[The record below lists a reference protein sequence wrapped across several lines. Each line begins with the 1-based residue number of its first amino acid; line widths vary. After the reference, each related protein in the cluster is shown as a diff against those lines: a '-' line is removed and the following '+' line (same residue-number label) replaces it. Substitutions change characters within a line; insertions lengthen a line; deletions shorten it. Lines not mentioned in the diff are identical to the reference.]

1 MKTILLKKILIG
13 LIAIA
18 GVTGG
23 VALLISSQRSQ
34 PVHLGIV
41 KPTERKVPF
50 DTNEFSVEEGF
61 VYEGKFGTEVT
72 VPANAFVNK
81 KGEPV
86 SGQVEFRVR
95 EFHGLKDIFLS
106 GITMQSREGDEV
118 MKSGG
123 MIELRAFQGEDTLEL
138 AKGKELDVN
147 LAFTGEPD
155 ENYSLFYLE
164 NDNVWSAPM
173 QYETVKNDS
182 KQAKLI
188 EIEKLDMESDSVFEI
203 HTAYEGRPFLKM
215 WKDVKWQLFNCT
227 GELPYTE
234 VNDVIWDYVHVK
246 PIDEERNLFSM
257 DMVST
262 MHTYE
267 GKMKQYVSKLVARP
281 ILSDLDLAAIK
292 RRGEEIETALSKQV
306 AALFEKEKK
315 DAERVKKELKEF
327 KKNRDKEELT
337 LEQRTQEAI
346 AAYEDALRREQEEY
360 QKQASRAALFSK
372 FKANQMG
379 ILNIDCFYG
388 LNLQDL
394 TCRVLID
401 EEIVQREKAMTF
413 IILEDACSV
422 VRLGRGSR
430 TNFPYLDEECS
441 MLIIYDDGWIGHI
454 NADEYRKKMNQGV
467 NSSELVEFK
476 GKKMSNDDLDK
487 MLGELGRRKIEKNS
501 AVWRAQFS

>member
-1 MKTILLKKILIG
+1 MKTLLLKKVLIG
-13 LIAIA
+13 IIAIA

-23 VALLISSQRSQ
+23 VTILISSQRSQ

-41 KPTERKVPF
+41 QPTKMEVPF
-50 DTNEFSVEEGF
+50 DTNEFNVEEGF

-72 VPANAFVNK
+72 VPVNAFVNK

-86 SGQVEFRVR
+86 SGKVELKVR

-118 MKSGG
+118 MKSAG
-123 MIELRAFQGEDTLEL
+123 MIEVRAFQGYDTLEL
-138 AKGKELDVN
+138 ASGKELDIQ
-147 LAFTGEPD
+147 LAATGDPD

-164 NDNVWSAPM
+164 NDKAWSSPM
-173 QYETVKNDS
+173 QFETVKNET

-188 EIEKLDMESDSVFEI
+188 EVEKLDLESDSVFEI

-246 PIDEERNLFSM
+246 PLNEERKLFSIE
-257 DMVST
+257 MVST
-262 MHTYE
+262 MHTYK

-281 ILSDLDLAAIK
+281 VLSDLDLAAIQ
-292 RRGEEIETALSKQV
+292 RRGEEIESALAKQV
-306 AALFEKEKK
+306 AALFEKERK

-327 KKNRDKEELT
+327 KKVRDKEELT

-346 AAYEDALRREQEEY
+346 AEYEDALRRDKEEY
-360 QKQASRAALFSK
+360 RRQASRAALFSK

-379 ILNIDCFYG
+379 IFNIDCLKSLEMTDIF
-388 LNLQDL
+388 
-394 TCRVLID
+394 CEVKID
-401 EEIVQREKAMTF
+401 GEEIEQQHALTYL
-413 IILEDACSV
+413 ILEELGSV
-422 VRLGRGSR
+422 VRLQRGELNRFPKREDKCSILFIYEDGR
-430 TNFPYLDEECS
+430 
-441 MLIIYDDGWIGHI
+441 IGQI
-454 NADEYRKKMNQGV
+454 NSQEYAEKISNMSV
-467 NSSELVEFK
+467 TESSVVLK
-476 GKKMSNDDLDK
+476 GKTLSNEELDRQ
-487 MLGELGRRKIEKNS
+487 LGEIGEENVSRWTPKF
-501 AVWRAQFS
+501 V

>member
-1 MKTILLKKILIG
+1 MKTILLKKVLIG

-23 VALLISSQRSQ
+23 VTLLISSQRSQ

-41 KPTERKVPF
+41 QPTKMEVPF
-50 DTNEFSVEEGF
+50 DTNEFNVDEGF

-81 KGEPV
+81 KGESV
-86 SGQVEFRVR
+86 TGKVELSVR

-118 MKSGG
+118 MKSAG
-123 MIELRAFQGEDTLEL
+123 MIEVRAFQGEDTLEL
-138 AKGKELDVN
+138 ASGKELDVQ
-147 LAFTGEPD
+147 LAATGDPNES
-155 ENYSLFYLE
+155 YSLFYLE
-164 NDNVWSAPM
+164 NDNAWSAPM
-173 QYETVKNDS
+173 QFETVKNDT
-182 KQAKLI
+182 KEAKLI

-203 HTAYEGRPFLKM
+203 HTSYEGRPFLKI

-234 VNDVIWDYVHVK
+234 VNGVIWDYVHVK
-246 PIDEERNLFSM
+246 PLDEKRKLFSI

-262 MHTYE
+262 MHAYE

-281 ILSDLDLAAIK
+281 ILSDLDLAAIQ
-292 RRGEEIETALSKQV
+292 RRGEEIETALAKQV

-327 KKNRDKEELT
+327 KKNLDKEELT

-360 QKQASRAALFSK
+360 QKQASRAALMSK
-372 FKANQMG
+372 FKANQLG
-379 ILNIDCFYG
+379 IYNIDCMKSLYMT
-388 LNLQDL
+388 DVY
-394 TCRVLID
+394 CEVKID
-401 EEIVQREKAMTF
+401 GKEIEQQYAMVYL
-413 IILEDACSV
+413 ILEDLGSV
-422 VRLGRGSR
+422 VRLQRGELNR
-430 TNFPYLDEECS
+430 FPKREDKCS
-441 MLIIYDDGWIGHI
+441 ILFIYEDGWIGQI
-454 NADEYRKKMNQGV
+454 NSNEYASKIGNINETGSTV
-467 NSSELVEFK
+467 TLK
-476 GKKMSNDDLDK
+476 GKTLSNEELDK
-487 MLGELGRRKIEKNS
+487 ELGEIGEENVNRWTPKF
-501 AVWRAQFS
+501 V